1 MLTIYISSQG
11 LKSRIH
17 PQLGTRLSNGFPQR
31 RRDSRAGEENGLWWS
46 NHEKP
51 ADKQNRGFC
60 QPFQVC
66 H

>member
-17 PQLGTRLSNGFPQR
+17 PQLGARLSNGFPQR
-31 RRDSRAGEENGLWWS
+31 LRDSQAGEENGLRWS
-46 NHEKP
+46 NHEEP
-51 ADKQNRGFC
+51 ADKQNRGFYK
-60 QPFQVC
+60 PFQDC